1 LILKVPAAVNLLE
14 KDVKHILEVQK
25 NMEWFIIFVFFVIT
39 VWIRDKDKIY
49 ILLVFFY
56 DIVKNIEFIQ

>member
-1 LILKVPAAVNLLE
+1 
-14 KDVKHILEVQK
+14 
-25 NMEWFIIFVFFVIT
+25 
-39 VWIRDKDKIY
+39 VWITDKDKIY